1 MVARSE
7 SPGLTGPD
15 LERLRAALQ
24 RNRVDPR
31 RSLYGPGS
39 VTWRVNREAVLL
51 LGGGRALL
59 MQVAHPL
66 VAAGVAAHSH
76 FEQEPLTRLWRTLQ
90 LSLTTVFG
98 DAASALRAVQTIER
112 VHDRV
117 HGRLAASAGPFK
129 KGTPYNAHDPR
140 LLFWVHATLVASALL
155 VYEQFVAP
163 LSGAERRTYYE
174 ESKIG
179 ARLFRIPARHIPRTL
194 GDFEEYLAAMV
205 NGDVLAVS
213 ADSRKIAASILSPP
227 LPIGLRQAF
236 QSASLFTIGLLPA
249 PLRERYGFEWSPGRE
264 TVIRAVRTMTG
275 TLLPFLPSI
284 VRQMPHA
291 RRAAA

>member
-1 MVARSE
+1 MPRRSATA
-7 SPGLTGPD
+7 SLSGSD
-15 LERLRAALQ
+15 RERLQHALQ
-24 RNRVDPR
+24 RKRVDTT
-31 RSLYGPGS
+31 RSLYGPDS
-39 VTWRVNREAVLL
+39 VTWRVNREVVLL

-76 FEQEPLTRLWRTLQ
+76 FEQEPLTRLWRTLH

-98 DAASALRAVQTIER
+98 DAVSALRAVQTIER

-117 HGRLAASAGPFK
+117 HGRLAAAAGPFK

-140 LLFWVHATLVASALL
+140 LLFWVHATLVASAVL

-163 LSGAERRTYYE
+163 LSVADRRRYYE

-194 GDFEEYLAAMV
+194 ARFDDYMREMV
-205 NGDVLAVS
+205 DGDVLAVS
-213 ADSRKIAASILSPP
+213 ADSKKIAASILSPP
-227 LPIGLRQAF
+227 LPLGLRQAF
-236 QSASLFTIGLLPA
+236 QTSNLFTVGLLP
-249 PLRERYGFEWSPGRE
+249 PVLRERYGLQWSGGRE
-264 TVIRAVRTMTG
+264 TLIGAFRTLTG
-275 TLLPFLPSI
+275 TLLPFLPAI
-284 VRQMPHA
+284 VRQLPHA
-291 RRAAA
+291 RRSAA

>member
-1 MVARSE
+1 MARR
-7 SPGLTGPD
+7 PQPAALNAAD
-15 LERLRAALQ
+15 IERLRAALQ
-24 RNRVDPR
+24 RKRVDPT

-39 VTWRVNREAVLL
+39 VTWRVNQEVVLL

-66 VAAGVAAHSH
+66 VAAGVAAHSN
-76 FEQEPLTRLWRTLQ
+76 FEKEPLTRLWRTLH

-117 HGRLAASAGPFK
+117 HGRLAATAGPFK
-129 KGTPYNAHDPR
+129 KGTRYTAHDPR
-140 LLFWVHATLVASALL
+140 LLFWVHATLVGSALL
-155 VYEQFVAP
+155 VYEQFVTP
-163 LSGAERRTYYE
+163 LSPADRRAYYE

-179 ARLFRIPARHIPRTL
+179 ARLFRIPARYVPRTL
-194 GDFEEYLAAMV
+194 ADFDDYLSEMV

-213 ADSRKIAASILSPP
+213 ADSRKVAASILSPP
-227 LPIGLRQAF
+227 LPLGLRQLF
-236 QSASLFTIGLLPA
+236 QTSNLFTVGLLP
-249 PLRERYGFEWSPGRE
+249 PVLRERYGLQWSGGRE
-264 TVIRAVRTMTG
+264 TLIGAFRTVTS
-275 TLLPFLPSI
+275 TLMPLLPSI
-284 VRQMPHA
+284 VRQLPHA

>member
-1 MVARSE
+1 MARRLE
-7 SPGLTGPD
+7 SGDLTGAD
-15 LERLRAALQ
+15 LDRLRAALQ
-24 RNRVDPR
+24 RKRIDPR

-90 LSLTTVFG
+90 LSLITVFG
-98 DAASALRAVQTIER
+98 DAVSALRAVQAIER

-117 HGRLAASAGPFK
+117 HGRLEVSAGPFK
-129 KGTPYNAHDPR
+129 KGTPYDAHDPR

-163 LSGAERRTYYE
+163 LSPADRRQYYAESR
-174 ESKIG
+174 IG
-179 ARLFRIPARHIPRTL
+179 ARLFRIPEQYIPRTRRA
-194 GDFEEYLAAMV
+194 FEEYMTAMV
-205 NGDVLAVS
+205 NGDVLAVG
-213 ADSRKIAASILSPP
+213 ADSRRIAASILRPP
-227 LPIGLRQAF
+227 LPPGLRHALQA
-236 QSASLFTIGLLPA
+236 ANLFTVGLLPRV
-249 PLRERYGFEWSPGRE
+249 LRERYGFAWSGGQE
-264 TVIRAVRTMTG
+264 TLISAFRTMTG
-275 TLLPFLPSI
+275 AVPQNPKTPSHI
-284 VRQMPHA
+284 WLKYMKEN
-291 RRAAA
+291 